1 MVTGSETVTRGRVDD
16 FVSCTAAELRHR
28 WRRSDN
34 TPESFPSIAARAIS
48 DGLAREPV
56 TGNDVLH
63 WVLDGAELP
72 FQPRLDETFG
82 QPPVTLYH
90 DGEFQLDALFWV
102 QSSTDVHAHGFSGA
116 FAVLDGQSVHTR
128 FKFAE
133 THRVDEHFMIGRVV
147 ATDAELLDVG
157 AVHEIHQGPALI
169 HSVVHLG
176 CPSVTL
182 VARTCAHSTPI
193 PEYAYFPPA
202 IALDPSKDDRL
213 RTRTVQLIRML
224 IRSGATGLG
233 RTVETLIA
241 RCDVHTAFLVVREL
255 SRNAAA
261 SALVPAALGW
271 SDARWPG
278 VAGPF
283 GDAVV
288 AGLRHAGAVTLL
300 HRITEPDYR
309 VVLGALAALDEPS
322 QLRGFLQKYAAA
334 ETESL
339 IAGFVRAVRETGALN
354 IPAERPFDHMMLR
367 PLAGEA
373 AG

>member
-1 MVTGSETVTRGRVDD
+1 MTGIETLTRARVDS
-16 FVSCTAAELRHR
+16 FVSSTAAELRRR
-28 WRRSDN
+28 WRRADS
-34 TPESFPSIAARAIS
+34 TRASFPSLAAGAIA

-56 TGNDVLH
+56 TGDDVLH

-90 DGEFQLDALFWV
+90 DGEFQLDALYWV

-128 FKFAE
+128 FEFAE
-133 THRVDEHFMIGRVV
+133 THRFDDHFMIGRVV
-147 ATDAELLDVG
+147 ATGAELLDVG
-157 AVHEIHQGPALI
+157 AVHEIHEGPALI

-182 VARTCAHSTPI
+182 VARTCGHSSPI
-193 PEYAYFPPA
+193 PEYAYFPPT
-202 IALDPSKDDRL
+202 IALDPSKDDLL
-213 RTRTVQLIRML
+213 RTRTVQLVRML
-224 IRSGATGLG
+224 IRSGATGLA

-261 SALVPAALGW
+261 STLVHAALGW
-271 SDARWPG
+271 SEARWPG

-283 GDAVV
+283 GDAVS
-288 AGLRHAGAVTLL
+288 AELRHVGAVTML
-300 HRITEPDYR
+300 HRITEPDHR

-322 QLRGFLQKYAAA
+322 QVRGFLRKHVAA
-334 ETESL
+334 ETDSL
-339 IAGFVRAVRETGALN
+339 IAGFVRAVRDTGALD

-367 PLAGEA
+367 PLACEG

>member
-1 MVTGSETVTRGRVDD
+1 MTGSETVTRGRVDG
-16 FVSCTAAELRHR
+16 FVSSTTAELRHR
-28 WRRSDN
+28 WRRACHA
-34 TPESFPSIAARAIS
+34 PGSFPSIAAQAIT

-56 TGNDVLH
+56 TGNDILH
-63 WVLDGAELP
+63 WALGGAELP

-90 DGEFQLDALFWV
+90 DGEFQLDALYWV

-116 FAVLDGQSVHTR
+116 FAVLDGRSVHTR
-128 FKFAE
+128 FEFTE
-133 THRVDEHFMIGRVV
+133 THRVDSHFMIGRVV
-147 ATDAELLDVG
+147 ATDAELIDVG
-157 AVHEIHQGPALI
+157 VVREIHEGAALI

-182 VARTCAHSTPI
+182 VARTCARSGPV

-202 IALDPSKDDRL
+202 IALDPSKDDAL
-213 RTRTVQLIRML
+213 RTRTVQLVRML

-233 RTVETLIA
+233 QTVEALIA
-241 RCDVHTAFLVVREL
+241 RCDLHTAFLVVREL
-255 SRNAAA
+255 SRNAAT
-261 SALVPAALGW
+261 SALVQAALGW

-278 VAGPF
+278 VAVPF
-283 GDAVV
+283 GTAVV
-288 AGLRHAGAVTLL
+288 ADLRHAGAVTML

-322 QLRGFLQKYAAA
+322 QLRRFLQEHVAADSD
-334 ETESL
+334 SL
-339 IAGFVRAVRETGALN
+339 IESFVRAVQKTGALD

-367 PLAGEA
+367 PLAAGA
-373 AG
+373 AR

>member
-1 MVTGSETVTRGRVDD
+1 MTGSKTVTRGRVDG
-16 FVSCTAAELRHR
+16 FVSSTATELRHR
-28 WRRSDN
+28 WRQADN
-34 TPESFPSIAARAIS
+34 TPESFPAIAARAIS

-56 TGNDVLH
+56 TGDDVLH

-90 DGEFQLDALFWV
+90 DGEFQLDALYWV
-102 QSSTDVHAHGFSGA
+102 QSSTDVHGHGFSGA

-128 FKFAE
+128 FEFSE
-133 THRVDEHFMIGRVV
+133 THRVDDHFMIGRVV

-157 AVHEIHQGPALI
+157 AVHEIHEGPALI

-182 VARTCAHSTPI
+182 VARTCGHSAPT

-202 IALDPSKDDRL
+202 IALDPSKNDPL
-213 RTRTVQLIRML
+213 RTRTVQLVRML
-224 IRSGATGLG
+224 IRSGASGLG
-233 RTVETLIA
+233 RTVEALIT

-261 SALVPAALGW
+261 SALVHAALGW

-283 GDAVV
+283 GDAVE
-288 AGLRHAGAVTLL
+288 AELRHVGAVTML
-300 HRITEPDYR
+300 HRIAEPDHR

-322 QLRGFLQKYAAA
+322 QLRRFLRKYAAA
-334 ETESL
+334 ETDSL
-339 IAGFVRAVRETGALN
+339 IADFVRAVKETGALN
-354 IPAERPFDHMMLR
+354 IPVERPFDHMMLR